1 MLGSFLL
8 IWRLLWI
15 KGVDEMCESVSSH
28 LFSKVGNRDS
38 DGLYELEDKSDTVVK
53 VGEVE
58 GHLGDSEGVG
68 REAVGSET
76 LHYSSPVTVR

>member
-1 MLGSFLL
+1 MLRSFLL

-38 DGLYELEDKSDTVVK
+38 DGLYEQEDKSDTVVK

-76 LHYSSPVTVR
+76 LHYNSPLTVR

>member
-38 DGLYELEDKSDTVVK
+38 DGLYEQEDKSDTVVK

-58 GHLGDSEGVG
+58 RHLGDSEGVG
-68 REAVGSET
+68 REVVGSET
-76 LHYSSPVTVR
+76 LHYNSPLTVR